1 MHEGVQKHHLFRL
14 FNYLPIFYDMSK
26 YNVLIS
32 ILFHLLLGHTEI
44 TTGAISDNALEPTD
58 VAISTSSPVR
68 SQNNQITNQLLQVKI
83 DEAKSQTNIML
94 I

>member
-1 MHEGVQKHHLFRL
+1 MQTDRQDGKTDIEVE
-14 FNYLPIFYDMSK
+14 IVFY
-26 YNVLIS
+26 
-32 ILFHLLLGHTEI
+32 ILFYFLLGHSEV

>member
-1 MHEGVQKHHLFRL
+1 M
-14 FNYLPIFYDMSK
+14 M
-26 YNVLIS
+26 YNVTDIYS
-32 ILFHLLLGHTEI
+32 YFFILGHSEI